1 MKAYADTGLLCS
13 LYAPDA
19 HTVAAAKRVAGAK
32 EALPITW
39 LHQLELRNALRL
51 KVFRREITTAQ
62 KEASLNLFLSDLA
75 GRILAGSSPAAE
87 DVSREAE
94 RLSASFSEKL
104 GGRSL
109 DILHVAA
116 ALVLGAEEFWT
127 FDARQ
132 AALAK
137 ASGLRVKGVAA

>member
-19 HTVAAAKRVAGAK
+19 HSAAAMARMSAAG

-51 KVFRREITTAQ
+51 RVFRREITATQ
-62 KEASLNLFLSDLA
+62 KEASLNLFLADLA
-75 GRILAGSSPAAE
+75 GGVLVGASPELA
-87 DVSREAE
+87 DVTREAE
-94 RLSASFSEKL
+94 RLSASFSERL
-104 GGRSL
+104 GVRSL

-127 FDARQ
+127 FDNRQ
-132 AALAK
+132 AALAG
-137 ASGLRVKGVAA
+137 ACGLRLG